1 MAASE
6 VQAGQVSDGYGLVLF
21 VPADGIEDASKPTV
35 AELTAND
42 VVDVTYALTADGFQ
56 HTVTTAD
63 ITIERY
69 TLDQVLSQEG
79 KETHALVLKYPYT
92 NTDADVSRTTFLPGT
107 EGFIVH
113 RLAVANDEEIAA
125 DQIVDVI
132 PVRAGKSIK
141 DAPAANTELTRTQ
154 KMIITGKVQLDVEV
168 VSGN

>member
-1 MAASE
+1 MASE
-6 VQAGQVSDGYGLVLF
+6 VQAGQVSDGHGLVIF
-21 VPADGIEDASKPTV
+21 VPANGIANPAAPTED
-35 AELTAND
+35 ELTGAG

-79 KETHALVLKYPYT
+79 KETHTLVLRYPYT
-92 NTDADVSRTTFLPGT
+92 NTDDDVSRTTFTPGT
-107 EGFIVH
+107 AGFIVH
-113 RLAVANDEEIAA
+113 RLAVANDEAIEAG
-125 DQIVDVI
+125 QIVDVL

-154 KMIITGKVQLDVEV
+154 KMIITGKVWLDVEV
-168 VSGN
+168 ASGN